1 MADLTQTP
9 ANVGLKAQ
17 ISKNLLLVGQFGETV
32 ANGQP
37 VYLKAAD
44 GKYWLA
50 TPDTAAEAAC
60 VGISLTGGAA
70 DDWGILAL
78 PGASVDLGATLVVA
92 EVYAIGSTD
101 GKIAP
106 EADLTTTG
114 KFPCILGYA
123 SAADTLVIN
132 IQAAEVAIP

>member
-9 ANVGLKAQ
+9 ASVGLKAQ
-17 ISKNLLLVGQFGETV
+17 VSKNLLLVGQFGETV

-37 VYLKAAD
+37 VYLKTAD
-44 GKYWLA
+44 GKYWRTTTTTLA
-50 TPDTAAEAAC
+50 ESTA
-60 VGISLTGGAA
+60 VGIALTGGAA
-70 DDWGILAL
+70 DDWGVIAL

-92 EVYAIGSTD
+92 EVYAIGGAT
-101 GKIAP
+101 GTIAP
-106 EADLTTTG
+106 EADLVASG

-132 IQAAEVAIP
+132 IQAAGVAIP